1 MELNDRQ
8 TKIIEIVKNSAPITS
23 EQIAEK
29 LKLTRATLRPDLAI
43 LTMSGFLEARPRV
56 GYFYTGQTLQSLFSE
71 QIEKFK
77 VRDFLSCPA
86 VVKESASAYD
96 AVCEMFRQD
105 VGSLFVV
112 NGKGFL
118 AGVLSRKDL
127 LRAAIG
133 TQNMNQVPVSVIMS
147 RMPNIASCHA
157 EDPIISVAELIIE
170 KQVDAVPVVC
180 ERDGGLEVIGR
191 ITKTNITRVFV
202 QLARGTA
209 NEN

>member
-8 TKIIEIVKNSAPITS
+8 TKIIEIVKQSAPITS
-23 EQIAEK
+23 EQIAKK
-29 LKLTRATLRPDLAI
+29 LDLTRATLRPDLAI

-56 GYFYTGQTLQSLFSE
+56 GYSYTGQTLQSLFAE

-77 VRDFLSCPA
+77 VREFLSSPA
-86 VVKESASAYD
+86 VVSESASAYD
-96 AVCEMFRQD
+96 AVCEMFRED

-112 NGKGFL
+112 NRQGFL

-133 TQNMNQVPVSVIMS
+133 TQNMNQVPVSMIMS

-157 EDPIISVAELIIE
+157 EDPIIAVAELIIE
-170 KQVDAVPVVC
+170 KQVDAVPVVR

-191 ITKTNITRVFV
+191 ITKTNITKVFV
-202 QLARGTA
+202 QLARGTT
-209 NEN
+209 N